1 MCVRALT
8 NQRTNLK
15 NDILYLRWL
24 TKKIYVCAC
33 VLARSNNAKIFCL
46 VMCYIGS

>member
-1 MCVRALT
+1 MKWFRIILKLHFITAALALGFALT

-33 VLARSNNAKIFCL
+33 S
-46 VMCYIGS
+46 Y